1 MVNKMHKFLLILI
14 VSLIGYG
21 CSKPTQSNASYS
33 YTNNV
38 VNEVSASDPKQ
49 RKVSAIEVKEK
60 RHEVPFFSFD
70 STDELGHILDAIRV
84 GYTTK
89 LSTPSKPSLLKNI
102 KQLQWLKENYQ
113 VRNLMNRFGDN
124 IVAIEITSNFDQ
136 EFERDFALFLNK
148 KSDAV
153 VNDTVQ
159 CNSSS
164 YPSFATLKRKAEDT
178 IVAVRV
184 SSISECSPL
193 TSRNSKNAVRISLFK
208 LNVARKS
215 SLKNYNFYAYKSL
228 MNANTLP
235 SLSIKLV
242 DFNEKLISYEKIR
255 SYDILSNGGLNGRYL
270 VVPYDQGFL
279 ADNGFLPWS
288 HLGVGNVYKDV
299 QIAKSRSFIIL
310 VGLSDS
316 EIDNLRNINL
326 SISN

>member
-1 MVNKMHKFLLILI
+1 MVNKMHKFLLVLI

-21 CSKPTQSNASYS
+21 CSKPTQSDASYY

-38 VNEVSASDPKQ
+38 VNEVIASDPKQ

-60 RHEVPFFSFD
+60 SHEVPFFSFD
-70 STDELGHILDAIRV
+70 STDELGRILDAIRA

-89 LSTPSKPSLLKNI
+89 LSTPSKPSLLKNMN
-102 KQLQWLKENYQ
+102 QFQWLKENYQ

-124 IVAIEITSNFDQ
+124 VVAIEITSNFDQ
-136 EFERDFALFLNK
+136 EFERDYAMFLNK

-215 SLKNYNFYAYKSL
+215 SLKNYNYYTYKSL
-228 MNANTLP
+228 INTLP

-242 DFNEKLISYEKIR
+242 DFNEKLFSYEKIT
-255 SYDILSNGGLNGRYL
+255 SHDVLANGGLNGRYL
-270 VVPYDQGFL
+270 VIPYDQGYL
-279 ADNGFLPWS
+279 ADKGFLPWS
-288 HLGVGNVYKDV
+288 HLGVGNIYKDV
-299 QIAKSRSFIIL
+299 QIAKSRSFILLI
-310 VGLSDS
+310 GLSDS
-316 EIDNLRNINL
+316 EIDTLRNINL